1 MNDRK
6 TKVEVIF
13 DVDENNNIY
22 CVEVT
27 KDAETGE
34 TLKVEYIHEI

>member
-1 MNDRK
+1 MNERK
-6 TKVEVIF
+6 TKVEIIF
-13 DVDENNNIY
+13 DVDQNNELC

-34 TLKVEYIHEI
+34 ILKVEYSHEL